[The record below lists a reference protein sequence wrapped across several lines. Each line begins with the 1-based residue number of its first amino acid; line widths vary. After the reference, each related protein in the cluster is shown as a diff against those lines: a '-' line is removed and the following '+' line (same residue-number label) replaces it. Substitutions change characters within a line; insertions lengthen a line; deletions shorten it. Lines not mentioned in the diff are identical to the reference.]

1 MGFPF
6 SMVMTAVLKGNVLG
20 FGAPV
25 AKEMTDFGALLNIS
39 VMTRMVEGFL
49 AALVAVMNRA

>member
-6 SMVMTAVLKGNVLG
+6 SIVMTAVLKGNVLG

-25 AKEMTDFGALLNIS
+25 AKEMTDFGAWLNIS
-39 VMTRMVEGFL
+39 ATTNMEEKKKHFQ
-49 AALVAVMNRA
+49 

>member
-1 MGFPF
+1 
-6 SMVMTAVLKGNVLG
+6 MVITAVLKGNMLG

-39 VMTRMVEGFL
+39 ATINMEKKKIHFQWKL
-49 AALVAVMNRA
+49 S